1 MGRRG
6 LMSGGQPAL
15 CMARR
20 DMRVEDTVSLLFQL
34 NALGGLL
41 LKLFGERSTGP
52 FYCLNGLE
60 AWCIDWFIDVNESC

>member
-1 MGRRG
+1 MP
-6 LMSGGQPAL
+6 GGQSAL
-15 CMARR
+15 FMARR
-20 DMRVEDTVSLLFQL
+20 DMRAEDTVSLLFQL

-60 AWCIDWFIDVNESC
+60 AWCIDWFIDVNECC